1 MPAAGGKESVAAVRL
16 THVDSSRL
24 VVWADSGRQH
34 RDQRSRMSG
43 RGGDR
48 PVAGRAARGRSRT
61 EAWVGDGTIAP
72 GDAVSGDQSGAWPDW
87 DADRAVTALYRIH
100 YRPLVRLATL
110 LVGDIATAEEIVQ
123 DSFIA
128 VHAAW
133 RRLRD
138 GDRALSYLRQ
148 SVVNRSRSAP
158 RHRATGNRAAPNP
171 IPGMPGAE
179 QAEIAQLERSP
190 LILALRALPPRQREA
205 LVLHYYAGLPEDQ
218 IAAAMGISRGAV
230 RSHTVQA
237 VVSLRAVLDS
247 D

>member
-1 MPAAGGKESVAAVRL
+1 M
-16 THVDSSRL
+16 
-24 VVWADSGRQH
+24 
-34 RDQRSRMSG
+34 
-43 RGGDR
+43 
-48 PVAGRAARGRSRT
+48 
-61 EAWVGDGTIAP
+61 GDGTIAP
-72 GDAVSGDQSGAWPDW
+72 GDPVSGDQSGAWPDW

-100 YRPLVRLATL
+100 YRSLVRLATL

-128 VHAAW
+128 AHAAW

-158 RHRATGNRAAPNP
+158 RHRMTGNRAAPNP

-179 QAEIAQLERSP
+179 EAEIAQLERSP
-190 LILALRALPPRQREA
+190 LVLALRALPSRQREA

-218 IAAAMGISRGAV
+218 IASAMGISRGAV

>member
-1 MPAAGGKESVAAVRL
+1 
-16 THVDSSRL
+16 
-24 VVWADSGRQH
+24 
-34 RDQRSRMSG
+34 
-43 RGGDR
+43 
-48 PVAGRAARGRSRT
+48 
-61 EAWVGDGTIAP
+61 VGDGTIAP
-72 GDAVSGDQSGAWPDW
+72 GDPVRGDESGARPDW
-87 DADRAVTALYRIH
+87 GADRAVTSLYRIH
-100 YRPLVRLATL
+100 YRSLVRLATL

-148 SVVNRSRSAP
+148 SVVNRSRSVP
-158 RHRATGNRAAPNP
+158 RHRMTVNRAAPNP
-171 IPGMPGAE
+171 MPGMPGTE
-179 QAEIAQLERSP
+179 QAEIAQLEHSP
-190 LILALRALPPRQREA
+190 LVLALRTLPPRQREA

-218 IAAAMGISRGAV
+218 IASAMGISRGAV
-230 RSHTVQA
+230 RSHTAQA

>member
-1 MPAAGGKESVAAVRL
+1 
-16 THVDSSRL
+16 
-24 VVWADSGRQH
+24 
-34 RDQRSRMSG
+34 
-43 RGGDR
+43 
-48 PVAGRAARGRSRT
+48 
-61 EAWVGDGTIAP
+61 VGDGTIAP
-72 GDAVSGDQSGAWPDW
+72 GDLVRGDEPGAWPDW
-87 DADRAVTALYRIH
+87 DADRAVTALYRTH
-100 YRPLVRLATL
+100 YRSLVRLATL
-110 LVGDIATAEEIVQ
+110 LVGDIATVEEIVQ

-158 RHRATGNRAAPNP
+158 RHRMTGNRAAPKP
-171 IPGMPGAE
+171 MPGMWGAE

-190 LILALRALPPRQREA
+190 LVLALRTLPPRQREA

-218 IAAAMGISRGAV
+218 IASAMGISRGAV
-230 RSHTVQA
+230 RSHTAQA

>member
-1 MPAAGGKESVAAVRL
+1 VNVVAIGRWPGRQRAAGPA
-16 THVDSSRL
+16 
-24 VVWADSGRQH
+24 
-34 RDQRSRMSG
+34 
-43 RGGDR
+43 
-48 PVAGRAARGRSRT
+48 

-72 GDAVSGDQSGAWPDW
+72 GDPVRGDESGAWPDW

-100 YRPLVRLATL
+100 YRSLVRLATL

-148 SVVNRSRSAP
+148 WVVNRSRSAP
-158 RHRATGNRAAPNP
+158 RHHMTGNRAAPNP
-171 IPGMPGAE
+171 MPSMPGAE

-190 LILALRALPPRQREA
+190 LVLALRALPPRQREA

-218 IAAAMGISRGAV
+218 IASAMGISRGAV
-230 RSHTVQA
+230 RSHTAQA
-237 VVSLRAVLDS
+237 VLSLRAVLDS